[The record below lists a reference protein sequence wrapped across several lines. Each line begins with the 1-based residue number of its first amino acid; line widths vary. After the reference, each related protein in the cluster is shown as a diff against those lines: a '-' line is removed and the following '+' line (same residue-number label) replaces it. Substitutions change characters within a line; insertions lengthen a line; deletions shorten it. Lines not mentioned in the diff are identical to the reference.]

1 MNETNPPATDRPVL
15 NVNTQ
20 RIGMANS
27 ANVVASIGSRPAPV
41 IGPSLP
47 IVGQPTSSS
56 TGPGRNAGKK

>member
-27 ANVVASIGSRPAPV
+27 ANVVASIGSKLVTSIDPSFPSPPSPAPS
-41 IGPSLP
+41 GS
-47 IVGQPTSSS
+47 
-56 TGPGRNAGKK
+56 NHKNGK